1 MPPIFRLPNE
11 LLTDIFGYVAI
22 DESNSNSRDMAE
34 VMKLRSVCRTFRDIT
49 YDMAFWYKERFDL
62 VTLLPESK
70 SKLVRVYNHIAQAER
85 FQESA
90 TCLDAILADQ
100 NLLQVFARR
109 SEWYFDNLVSFL
121 CVQKLVPSF
130 QQDTT
135 AVEFRFENES
145 WTDLS
150 ISDSSDRPSLQ
161 SIVHIQDNDTN
172 GLHQSQS
179 SLSPI
184 QFAFVRLAHCRC
196 LISLELQ
203 WELWW
208 LDEFLFDLDLV
219 VSTCPLL
226 RILHMRNVWEYSGT
240 LRDLSKLEDLHISGT
255 SKSSLEIVLP
265 RASGTSLTQ
274 LSLLDY
280 YYDSNWP
287 IDTFDVFSNITA
299 LRIAQIKVD
308 FCGLVTRSNL
318 RLVDLRIHFNYEP
331 LDQVLEMLSAP
342 CLRDLKILHLSFGD
356 FDGFPPPNGMV
367 LPFSRVLQNITTY
380 LQSLEDLQLGMPL
393 DLEWCA
399 LLRRLENIKT
409 LMWFCP
415 DNECRDGQSLLF
427 VKEEGWTL
435 AKPTHYERDMDI
447 VERAF
452 DRAFESAEE
461 KPKIQFKIAPFWD
474 SWNWIERE

>member
-11 LLTDIFGYVAI
+11 LLTDIFSYVAK
-22 DESNSNSRDMAE
+22 DESTSNSRDMAE
-34 VMKLRSVCRTFRDIT
+34 VMKLRSVCKTFRDIT

-70 SKLVRVYNHIAQAER
+70 SKLVRVYDHIAQAER

-100 NLLQVFARR
+100 NLVQVFARR
-109 SEWYFDNLVSFL
+109 SEWYFDNFVSFL

-161 SIVHIQDNDTN
+161 SIVNLQDNDTN
-172 GLHQSQS
+172 GVQQSQS

-196 LISLELQ
+196 LISLKLR

-208 LDEFLFDLDLV
+208 RDVLLDLDLV

-226 RILHMRNVWEYSGT
+226 RVLHMRNVWEYSGT
-240 LRDLSKLEDLHISGT
+240 LRDLSKLEDLYVGGT
-255 SKSSLEIVLP
+255 QSRPPLEIILP
-265 RASGTSLTQ
+265 RASGTSLTR
-274 LSLLDY
+274 LSLMDY
-280 YYDSNWP
+280 YYNSNWP
-287 IDTFDVFSNITA
+287 IDIFDVFSNITA
-299 LRIAQIKVD
+299 LRIAEIKVD
-308 FCGLVTRSNL
+308 FCGLVTHSNL

-342 CLRDLKILHLSFGD
+342 SLRDLKFLHLSFGE
-356 FDGFPPPNGMV
+356 FDEFPPPNGT

-380 LQSLEDLQLGMPL
+380 LQSLEDLRLGMPL

-409 LMWFCP
+409 IMWFCP
-415 DNECRDGQSLLF
+415 DSDCRDGQSVLF
-427 VKEEGWTL
+427 VKEEGWAL

-461 KPKIQFKIAPFWD
+461 KPKIQFKTAPFLD
-474 SWNWIERE
+474 RNWIEFE